1 VTSAASGVLRC
12 VLASEKAGNSL
23 DRDALV
29 GATAALQAI
38 RDGDPDGSL
47 RARAV
52 LLASDGASFC
62 TGGDVKGFHAAAD
75 RQAHVT
81 ELAETFH
88 QFILA
93 VMHAPVPVVA
103 AVPGWAVGA
112 GMSIVC
118 ACDLVVGGPGTRFR
132 PGYPFI
138 GLSPDGGMSWSLPRI
153 IGPIRA
159 RDLLLSDGVLGG
171 AEAARLGLVT
181 RLVPD
186 DQIAAE
192 AQRAAERLA
201 AGPAGALTRI
211 KRLVWDAADRDLP
224 GHLPHEARSI
234 GECAASPDGIEGVNA
249 FAEQRPPAY

>member
-1 VTSAASGVLRC
+1 M
-12 VLASEKAGNSL
+12 LASEKAGNSL

-29 GATAALQAI
+29 DATAALRAI

-62 TGGDVKGFHAAAD
+62 TGGDVKGIHAAAD

-88 QFILA
+88 RFILA
-93 VMHAPVPVVA
+93 VRHAPVLVVA

-132 PGYPFI
+132 PGYPSI

-171 AEAARLGLVT
+171 AEAARLGLIT

-192 AQRAAERLA
+192 RN
-201 AGPAGALTRI
+201 GPRSGWPSARPARWPGSSGWSGTQPTGTCPGSSRTR
-211 KRLVWDAADRDLP
+211 RGP
-224 GHLPHEARSI
+224 SG
-234 GECAASPDGIEGVNA
+234 GAASPDGIEGVNA
-249 FAEQRPPAY
+249 FAEHRPPV